1 MRDLRR
7 TTDRSCAWPYPA
19 PRPAHGCVLHRTSGP
34 DVRCRTP
41 GSVGRRRLVLPLLLQ
56 LVGLLLGLVYGLVGV
71 LRRAVDGVEHQR
83 VDPGVH
89 EVVLLPRRDHDQVA
103 LLDVLLLPADL
114 RLGGAADE
122 GQDLVDLVHLLAD
135 LPARRDGHDHQL
147 GVLTRPQHATEVG
160 ALLGDGGDR
169 EVLHG
174 RCLSR
179 SPRSTAGARPAGRHG
194 RRLVISQVQ
203 GGGPRDPSGGGRLVT
218 GRVEGSHCAR
228 QALHHGGRCTPEDTW
243 TPSGT
248 APTAPT
254 RRRPPASPRRRT
266 PWRAVRT
273 TTSSARAGP
282 RPTGRGP
289 PPTGVSRSARS
300 SPGRAWTAGSPGS
313 CPTVPTTRATA
324 SVTPRT
330 PKGSCSTTRW
340 GTCGRGGWPTRATTG
355 SPTAKP
361 SCSPRTRGST
371 ALVPPPRRPRCTW
384 SPTATSTATDPHPAP
399 AWPDRPAMGK
409 GGTEPRARAGTDQGG
424 RR

>member
-1 MRDLRR
+1 MDSSGSGRR
-7 TTDRSCAWPYPA
+7 GSRPTAVSRALGRGCPARGGRS
-19 PRPAHGCVLHRTSGP
+19 
-34 DVRCRTP
+34 VRC
-41 GSVGRRRLVLPLLLQ
+41 RRLVLALLLQ
-56 LVGLLLGLVYGLVGV
+56 LVGLLLGAVHRLVGV
-71 LRRAVDGVEHQR
+71 LRRAVHRVEHQG
-83 VDPGVH
+83 VDPVVH
-89 EVVLLPRRDHDQVA
+89 EVVLLARRDDHQVA
-103 LLDVLLLPADL
+103 LRDVLLLPPDL
-114 RLGGAADE
+114 RLSRAADE
-122 GQDLVDLVHLLAD
+122 GQDLVDVVHLLAD

-203 GGGPRDPSGGGRLVT
+203 RGGPRDTSDGGRLVT

-228 QALHHGGRCTPEDTW
+228 QAPHHGGRGTPEDTW

-248 APTAPT
+248 AATAPT

-289 PPTGVSRSARS
+289 PPTGASRSARS

>member
-1 MRDLRR
+1 MPARR
-7 TTDRSCAWPYPA
+7 RASASSA
-19 PRPAHGCVLHRTSGP
+19 PCPSAVRAGEEVAVMVEVSDGPPDGARPGAG
-34 DVRCRTP
+34 
-41 GSVGRRRLVLPLLLQ
+41 GSAGGRLVLALFLQ
-56 LVGLLLGLVYGLVGV
+56 LVRLFLGLVHRAVGV
-71 LRRAVDGVEHQR
+71 LRRAVDRVEDQRVLAGVE
-83 VDPGVH
+83 
-89 EVVLLPRRDHDQVA
+89 EVVLLAGGDDDEVTLRD
-103 LLDVLLLPADL
+103 LLLRPRDD
-114 RLGGAADE
+114 RLPGAADE
-122 GQDLVDLVHLLAD
+122 GQDLVHLVDLLAD

-147 GVLTRPQHATEVG
+147 GVLTGPQHATEIG
-160 ALLGDGGDR
+160 ALLGLGGDR

-300 SPGRAWTAGSPGS
+300 SP
-313 CPTVPTTRATA
+313 
-324 SVTPRT
+324 
-330 PKGSCSTTRW
+330 
-340 GTCGRGGWPTRATTG
+340 
-355 SPTAKP
+355 
-361 SCSPRTRGST
+361 
-371 ALVPPPRRPRCTW
+371 
-384 SPTATSTATDPHPAP
+384 
-399 AWPDRPAMGK
+399 
-409 GGTEPRARAGTDQGG
+409 
-424 RR
+424 